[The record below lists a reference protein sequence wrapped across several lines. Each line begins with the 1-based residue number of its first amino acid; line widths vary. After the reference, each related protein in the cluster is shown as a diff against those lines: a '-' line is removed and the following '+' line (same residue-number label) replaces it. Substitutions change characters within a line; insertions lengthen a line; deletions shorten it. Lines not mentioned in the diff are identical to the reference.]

1 MATQTKLIASESF
14 SAQVRRGGLTST
26 ECPCRE
32 MLKDVTSPWGVLL
45 LIVLMGD
52 VRRFSELRR
61 MVGGVSEKMLSQ
73 TLKRLEAHG
82 LVHRKSY
89 ETVPPHV
96 EYSLTPLGRI
106 VGERVEALADCIDTI
121 LPDILDARRSPPS
134 PKHAYPDLAS
144 TDDPV
149 TRL

>member
-1 MATQTKLIASESF
+1 MPKQARPIAPDSF
-14 SAQVRRGGLTST
+14 SAQVRRGELLST

-32 MLKDVTSPWGVLL
+32 VLKHVTSPWGVLL
-45 LIVLMGD
+45 LIVLMGG

-73 TLKRLEAHG
+73 TLKRLESDG

-96 EYSLTPLGRI
+96 EYSLTPLGRT
-106 VGERVEALADCIDTI
+106 VGKRVEALADCIETS
-121 LPDILDARRSPPS
+121 LPDIMDARRRSEPAAAGTP
-134 PKHAYPDLAS
+134 AS
-144 TDDPV
+144 
-149 TRL
+149 

>member
-1 MATQTKLIASESF
+1 MTTPTNPIASESF
-14 SAQVRRGGLTST
+14 SAQVRREGLPST
-26 ECPCRE
+26 DCPCRE
-32 MLKDVTSPWGVLL
+32 VLKNVTSPWGTLL

-89 ETVPPHV
+89 DTVPPHV
-96 EYSLTPLGRI
+96 EYSLTPLGRT
-106 VGERVEALADCIDTI
+106 VGERVEALADCIETI
-121 LPDILDARRSPPS
+121 LPDILDGQRSPPA
-134 PKHAYPDLAS
+134 PKRAYPDHAN

>member
-1 MATQTKLIASESF
+1 MATQTKSIASDTF
-14 SAQVRRGGLTST
+14 SAQLRRGELTLG

-32 MLKDVTSPWGVLL
+32 VLKDVTSPWGVLL

-96 EYSLTPLGRI
+96 EYSLTPLGRT
-106 VGERVEALADCIDTI
+106 VGEKVEALADCIDAI
-121 LPDILDARRSPPS
+121 LPDIQDAQRSAPALKRASSSTGSPS
-134 PKHAYPDLAS
+134 ALAI
-144 TDDPV
+144 
-149 TRL
+149 

>member
-1 MATQTKLIASESF
+1 I
-14 SAQVRRGGLTST
+14 
-26 ECPCRE
+26 
-32 MLKDVTSPWGVLL
+32 LL
-45 LIVLMGD
+45 LIVLMGE

-96 EYSLTPLGRI
+96 EYSLTPLGRT

-121 LPDILDARRSPPS
+121 LPDSLDARRSPPS
-134 PKHAYPDLAS
+134 PKHI
-144 TDDPV
+144 
-149 TRL
+149 

>member
-14 SAQVRRGGLTST
+14 SEQVRRDGLPST

-45 LIVLMGD
+45 LIVLMGE

-89 ETVPPHV
+89 GTVPPHV
-96 EYSLTPLGRI
+96 EYSLTPRGRI
-106 VGERVEALADCIDTI
+106 LGERVEALADCIDTM
-121 LPDILDARRSPPS
+121 LPDSLDARRPP
-134 PKHAYPDLAS
+134 LAQ
-144 TDDPV
+144 
-149 TRL
+149 TRLS